1 MQTSLCSRAPA
12 LLACVVTLSLI
23 GCGGSGSEGGGS
35 GGGGASYTLGG
46 TLGGLGTGQSVSL
59 QDNGAD
65 TLTLSASGAF
75 SFPMSL
81 DTGSAY
87 DVTVQ
92 SHTLGITCWVT
103 NGSGTVGSS
112 DVTGIDVSCA
122 STLPVLY
129 SFGASATDGKEPL
142 AGLIMDGAGN
152 FYGTTSGGGAY
163 AGGVVFKIAASG
175 TETILH
181 SFGASATDGQL
192 PGPLIMDSAGNV
204 YGTTAS
210 GGANSQGTVFKI
222 DAAGT
227 ETILHSFAASGTDGQ
242 SPEGGLIMDGAGN
255 LYGTTVF
262 GGPYLFGTA
271 FKIDP
276 AGTETILHS
285 FGASGT
291 DGLNPAVGLIMDSA
305 GNLYGMTHGGGAYLG
320 GVVFKIAPS
329 GTETILYS
337 FGASATDGQGP
348 EAGPIMDSAGN
359 LYGTTAIGGAY
370 GKGTV
375 FVID

>member
-1 MQTSLCSRAPA
+1 MRERERKDMQTSLCSRAPA

-227 ETILHSFAASGTDGQ
+227 ETILHSFAASGTDG
-242 SPEGGLIMDGAGN
+242 
-255 LYGTTVF
+255 
-262 GGPYLFGTA
+262 
-271 FKIDP
+271 
-276 AGTETILHS
+276 
-285 FGASGT
+285 
-291 DGLNPAVGLIMDSA
+291 LNPAGGLIMDSA